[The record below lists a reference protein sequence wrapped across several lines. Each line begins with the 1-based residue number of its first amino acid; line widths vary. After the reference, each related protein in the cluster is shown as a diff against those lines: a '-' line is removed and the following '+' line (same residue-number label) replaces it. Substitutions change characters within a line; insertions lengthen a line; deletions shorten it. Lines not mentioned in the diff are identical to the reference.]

1 MRVVLDT
8 NVLISGIFWTG
19 KPKEIIN
26 YARKREII
34 FLTSRHLLRE
44 LKNVL
49 TSEQKSFKLLEK
61 DANII
66 LEHLKEFG
74 TVCQIKSSFSICK
87 HDADNRV
94 LECAID
100 GKADYIVTGDKHLLE
115 IRKFKSIKII
125 TVSEFLKK
133 L

>member
-19 KPKEIIN
+19 KPKETIN
-26 YARKREII
+26 YARKGKIV
-34 FLTSRHLLRE
+34 FLTSEHILKE
-44 LKNVL
+44 LKDVL
-49 TSEQKSFKLLEK
+49 TSKEKTFKLTKK

-66 LEHLKEFG
+66 LNHLKKFG
-74 TVCQIKSSFSICK
+74 EICSVKSSTSICR
-87 HDADNRV
+87 HEADNRV

-100 GKADYIVTGDKHLLE
+100 GKADYVITGDKHLLE
-115 IRKFKSIKII
+115 IKEFKGIKII

>member
-19 KPKEIIN
+19 KPKKIIN
-26 YARKREII
+26 YARKRKII
-34 FLTSRHLLRE
+34 FLTSKKLLEE
-44 LKNVL
+44 LKDVL
-49 TSEQKSFKLLEK
+49 TSKQKPFKLTKKE
-61 DANII
+61 ASII
-66 LEHLKEFG
+66 LDHLKKIGEI
-74 TVCQIKSSFSICK
+74 CNIKSSISVCV
-87 HDADNRV
+87 HEADNRV

-115 IRKFKSIKII
+115 IGKFENIEII
-125 TVSEFLKK
+125 TVKEFLNK